1 MRYCQLPFPLVLIC
15 AAALLSPW
23 GLNPARAAGDHPIA
37 IGVVRTG
44 DVIRGMSEMKK
55 MQTDGHAKLAE
66 LQQKEQQ
73 LEKEL
78 QALQQHRDNQVK
90 PGSQQFIDESN
101 KIDEKQVQLQMWGQI
116 SSMQLDRWKKQV
128 MKDIYDHVAA
138 ATAQVAEQQHL
149 DLVIADENP
158 EIGPDMD
165 KVTSQQLQAI
175 LASRAVLFCN
185 KKADITADVAAQVEA
200 NFAKQGGAAA
210 GTAPAPA
217 PAPAH

>member
-1 MRYCQLPFPLVLIC
+1 MMRQLQLSIPLTVIC
-15 AAALLSPW
+15 GVILAGSW
-23 GLNPARAAGDHPIA
+23 FSRPARAAGDHPIA

-44 DVIRGMSEMKK
+44 DVIRGMAEMKK
-55 MQTDGHAKLAE
+55 MQADGRAKLAE

-101 KIDEKQVQLQMWGQI
+101 QIDQKQVELQMWGQV

-138 ATAQVAEQQHL
+138 ATAQVAEHQQL

-200 NFAKQGGAAA
+200 NFAKPGQAA
-210 GTAPAPA
+210 GAPPIPAPA
-217 PAPAH
+217 PGH

>member
-1 MRYCQLPFPLVLIC
+1 MRYSQQPFLLASIC
-15 AAALLSPW
+15 AAALLGPW
-23 GLNPARAAGDHPIA
+23 GSSPARAAGDHPIA

-55 MQTDGHAKLAE
+55 MQTDGHARLAE

-101 KIDEKQVQLQMWGQI
+101 QIDEKQVQLQMWGQV

-138 ATAQVAEQQHL
+138 ATAQIAEQQHL

-185 KKADITADVAAQVEA
+185 KKADITGEVAAQVEA
-200 NFAKQGGAAA
+200 DFAKQGQAA
-210 GTAPAPA
+210 GAPPIPAPA
-217 PAPAH
+217 PGH